1 MELSLKAKLEN
12 RWSGAG
18 YVCIPVKSQPAEE
31 GIRLGEKWN
40 GHFLLTVVENKS
52 SLPLSILLKV
62 SIGGCSG
69 AWDNNLLVS
78 HKHIVTGFRSE
89 MEPRSRLLRKPP
101 TNAWLDGART

>member
-18 YVCIPVKSQPAEE
+18 YVRIPVKSQPAEK
-31 GIRLGEKWN
+31 GLIRLGEKWN
-40 GHFLLTVVENKS
+40 GLLTVVENKS
-52 SLPLSILLKV
+52 PLSLSILLKV

-69 AWDNNLLVS
+69 AWDNSLLAS
-78 HKHIVTGFRSE
+78 HKHIITGFRSE

-101 TNAWLDGART
+101 TSAWLEGART